1 MKSITEQLNL
11 GTYRHNPKHTPRSSD
26 KNLLTEFILMSVT
39 GVEKKN
45 LEAHVELCAER
56 YDALEEKLNGVE
68 EKVESLE
75 VAVNEIKD
83 MISDMNNRHQ
93 KQLIKWG
100 VSIIGSLLLLTGW
113 MSVNYVIPGI
123 TV

>member
-11 GTYRHNPKHTPRSSD
+11 GTYRHNSKHTTRSSD

-39 GVEKKN
+39 GVEKKK

-56 YDALEEKLNGVE
+56 YDALEERLGDVE
-68 EKVESLE
+68 GKVESLE
-75 VAVNEIKD
+75 VSVNEIKD
-83 MISDMNNRHQ
+83 MICQMNNRHQ

-100 VSIIGSLLLLTGW
+100 VSIIGSLLILTGW
-113 MSVNYVIPGI
+113 MVVNYVIPGL

>member
-1 MKSITEQLNL
+1 
-11 GTYRHNPKHTPRSSD
+11 
-26 KNLLTEFILMSVT
+26 MSVT

-56 YDALEEKLNGVE
+56 YDALEEKLGDVE
-68 EKVESLE
+68 GKVESLE

-83 MISDMNNRHQ
+83 MITQMNNRHQ
-93 KQLIKWG
+93 RQLIKWG
-100 VSIIGSLLLLTGW
+100 VSIIGSLLILTGW
-113 MSVNYVIPGI
+113 MAVNYVIPGL

>member
-1 MKSITEQLNL
+1 
-11 GTYRHNPKHTPRSSD
+11 
-26 KNLLTEFILMSVT
+26 MSVT

-56 YDALEEKLNGVE
+56 YDALEEKLGDVE
-68 EKVESLE
+68 EKVGSLE

-83 MISDMNNRHQ
+83 MITQMNNRHQ

-100 VSIIGSLLLLTGW
+100 VSIIGSLLILTGW
-113 MSVNYVIPGI
+113 MVVNYVIPGL

>member
-1 MKSITEQLNL
+1 
-11 GTYRHNPKHTPRSSD
+11 
-26 KNLLTEFILMSVT
+26 MSVT
-39 GVEKKN
+39 GVEKIN

-56 YDALEEKLNGVE
+56 YNVLEEKLNGVE

-75 VAVNEIKD
+75 VSVNEIKD
-83 MISDMNNRHQ
+83 MIVEMNSRHQ

-100 VSIIGSLLLLTGW
+100 VSIIGSLLILKGW
-113 MSVNYVIPGI
+113 MVVNYVIPGL